1 MSLIRNS
8 EPNPLITVVTVT
20 YNDAWALSKTIRSI
34 AMQQFENFEY
44 IVVDGPARMERVTRY
59 MMAI

>member
-1 MSLIRNS
+1 MRSKHGFTDDLDLTTCVDENAIAQTLRTAS
-8 EPNPLITVVTVT
+8 EMKDVP
-20 YNDAWALSKTIRSI
+20 
-34 AMQQFENFEY
+34 EY